1 MAKIFYR
8 ERNKIGE
15 GDKQPR
21 FAVVGVQGTDMTFFQ
36 FHLRKGELDAIAQ
49 AVGAELVALP
59 RGSGE
64 HVGQAG
70 GGGKQT
76 KGRRKSGTRR
86 HAASA

>member
-15 GDKQPR
+15 GERQPR

-36 FHLRKGELDAIAQ
+36 FHMRKSELDAIAQ
-49 AVGAELVALP
+49 AIGAELVPLP
-59 RGSGE
+59 RGSDE
-64 HVGQAG
+64 HPGK
-70 GGGKQT
+70 GGGKKRHEAGK
-76 KGRRKSGTRR
+76 KGGARR